1 MNKINV
7 TILCAGM
14 EEFPRCSDLLET
26 CPEISILARP
36 ASINETG
43 AWIALGRSDILILD
57 EVALKQDGL
66 ESIRG
71 LLRSQPSSR
80 SLLIIEKYN
89 QNNILSAL
97 SLGVKGVIV
106 RDSLFSELTR
116 ALTALYIGDA
126 WVSRVLAEPIRDEL
140 VYRDRMAH
148 WAGHSL
154 MQPGRDRIN

>member
-1 MNKINV
+1 MKYINV

-14 EEFPRCSDLLET
+14 EEFPRCSDLLKA
-26 CPEISILARP
+26 CPEISILAQP
-36 ASINETG
+36 GSMNETG

-57 EVALKQDGL
+57 ETALEQDGL
-66 ESIRG
+66 ESVRG
-71 LLRSQPSSR
+71 FLASQPSAR

-89 QNNILSAL
+89 KNNILSAL
-97 SLGVKGVIV
+97 SLGVKGVIA

-116 ALTALYIGDA
+116 ALTAIYIGDA
-126 WVSRVLAEPIRDEL
+126 WVSRELAEPIRDEL

-154 MQPGRDRIN
+154 MQPRRDRMN